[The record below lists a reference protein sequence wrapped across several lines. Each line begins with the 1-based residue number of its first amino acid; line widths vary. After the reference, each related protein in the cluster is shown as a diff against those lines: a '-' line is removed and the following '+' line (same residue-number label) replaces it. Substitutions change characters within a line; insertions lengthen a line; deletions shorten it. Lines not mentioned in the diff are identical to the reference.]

1 MTKIIGLTGGIGSGK
16 TTISKWFEAE
26 NIPVYIA
33 DNEAKKMMLLQNTI
47 DKIVVI
53 FGKEILQN
61 GTINTK
67 ELSKIVFNNPE
78 KLKQLN
84 QIIHPLVKN
93 HFDNWVDLHSK
104 HPFIIK
110 EVAILFESGSY
121 KYCDKIITVVT
132 NQSTRISRVM
142 QRDNC
147 TEQEVL
153 DRIKNQWTDEQRI
166 EKSDFIIEN
175 NTSQIAKEQFLA
187 VLKKLNYLY

>member
-16 TTISKWFEAE
+16 STIAKWFETE

-33 DNEAKKMMLLQNTI
+33 DNEAKKLMLSQSTI
-47 DKIVVI
+47 DKVVVV

-61 GTINTK
+61 ETINTK
-67 ELSKIVFNNPE
+67 ELSKIVFNDPE

-93 HFDNWVDLHSK
+93 HFVNWVDSHSK
-104 HPFIIK
+104 YPFIIK

-121 KYCDKIITVVT
+121 KYCDKIITIVT

>member
-104 HPFIIK
+104 YPFIIK

-132 NQSTRISRVM
+132 NLSTRISRVM

>member
-33 DNEAKKMMLLQNTI
+33 DNEAKKIMLLP
-47 DKIVVI
+47 
-53 FGKEILQN
+53 E
-61 GTINTK
+61 TINRITATFGEEIVENGKIQTK

-78 KLKQLN
+78 KLNQLN
-84 QIIHPLVKN
+84 QIIHPLVKK
-93 HFDNWVDLHSK
+93 HFENWLKSK
-104 HPFIIK
+104 HQYPFIIK

-121 KYCDKIITVVT
+121 QYCDKIITIST
-132 NQSTRISRVM
+132 NEDSRISRVM

-147 TEQEVL
+147 SKQEVL

-166 EKSDFIIEN
+166 AKSDYIIEN
-175 NTSQIAKEQFLA
+175 NTLETAKQQFLA
-187 VLKKLNYLY
+187 VLKKLNNLY